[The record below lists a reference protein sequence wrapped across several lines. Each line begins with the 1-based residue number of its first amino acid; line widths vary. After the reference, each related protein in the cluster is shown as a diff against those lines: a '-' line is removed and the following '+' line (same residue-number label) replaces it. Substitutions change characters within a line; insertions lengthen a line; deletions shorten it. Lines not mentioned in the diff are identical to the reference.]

1 MNNLDVKA
9 DFIDQKLGSSKLTV
23 KEKVSYGL
31 GDAGCA
37 FAMTTVYQYL
47 MFFYTDV
54 FGISIA
60 AVGTLFLVARIWDA
74 VNDPIIGGMID
85 KSNPK
90 RGKYRSPLFYG
101 CIPLATFSILCFTAP
116 DLSQTGK
123 LVYAYI
129 TYIGAGMLY
138 TYVNTSYSSLTS
150 VMTDSPSERTSIT
163 TYRMY
168 IACIG
173 NVLLSIGLPMMVA
186 YFGKESAGKGYQI
199 AAIVFAGIS
208 VLLFLTTYFNCKE
221 RVRIPSEKVSFKDM
235 FRTVVSNKPL
245 LLLCLIFIVVF
256 NNVTISTSVG
266 MYYIKYNVGRED
278 LTSIF
283 ILFTSLPGL
292 ISLAIMPYLVKKV
305 GKKQLLILGTI
316 VSMIG
321 LAGLYIF
328 SAKGLFLVFASRFV
342 AGFGATLIM
351 ALIWDMVPDTID
363 YGEYTTGKRL
373 AAINNAAVGFFFKI
387 GTALAGIIPGFILD
401 RAGYVPNTVQTP
413 QALDA
418 IKFTLAG
425 VPFIFFVIALIPM
438 FIYKLDNKECE
449 RIANGLK
456 GRRLNRG

>member
-1 MNNLDVKA
+1 
-9 DFIDQKLGSSKLTV
+9 
-23 KEKVSYGL
+23 
-31 GDAGCA
+31 
-37 FAMTTVYQYL
+37 
-47 MFFYTDV
+47 
-54 FGISIA
+54 
-60 AVGTLFLVARIWDA
+60 
-74 VNDPIIGGMID
+74 
-85 KSNPK
+85 
-90 RGKYRSPLFYG
+90 
-101 CIPLATFSILCFTAP
+101 
-116 DLSQTGK
+116 
-123 LVYAYI
+123 
-129 TYIGAGMLY
+129 
-138 TYVNTSYSSLTS
+138 
-150 VMTDSPSERTSIT
+150 
-163 TYRMY
+163 
-168 IACIG
+168 
-173 NVLLSIGLPMMVA
+173 
-186 YFGKESAGKGYQI
+186 
-199 AAIVFAGIS
+199 
-208 VLLFLTTYFNCKE
+208 
-221 RVRIPSEKVSFKDM
+221 
-235 FRTVVSNKPL
+235 
-245 LLLCLIFIVVF
+245 
-256 NNVTISTSVG
+256 

-449 RIANGLK
+449 RIANDLK